1 MKENPEIIDTYFVE
15 ALSNFEGSASQQFK
29 TKLHLML
36 LYLRIRN
43 LMIWFVIL
51 AGIGLL
57 LFFGASSVSDQ
68 RVDNQTI
75 RLETSI
81 MVSGEEKD
89 NQEKELF
96 VIAQEKPGIEISDSN
111 SKTESESREQ
121 LKSEIPLIKTP
132 EKAVKLIAKTKIE
145 ANHLSLTFLYPN
157 FTEVLIYERPTDE
170 TAERKTGPGLE
181 DSFPEQDEER
191 LPLATIPTDSVHK
204 THWLSL
210 SVFAS
215 PVFTQTRLSGN
226 TGSEDYLQLRRNS
239 ESDTWT
245 WSAGADIRVH
255 WKNWFVQSGI
265 NYSRYKNNKNY
276 DYSYSVYDSVN
287 SHFEYDTTWVWIYNP
302 PNLGYPLMTGIDTIW
317 VPVYQDIHVEDRGNN
332 EWSYLEIPILIGH
345 QFDFGKFGLEI
356 ASGVSMG
363 FLMKSKGSL
372 PRFPDAHGMENLEN
386 ISVEINKTMLNWL
399 LQVGVSYQIN
409 DRWSVIAQPYYKQ
422 NLQSVFDKNYPID
435 QRFKAFGL
443 KCGLRVRF

>member
-1 MKENPEIIDTYFVE
+1 
-15 ALSNFEGSASQQFK
+15 
-29 TKLHLML
+29 
-36 LYLRIRN
+36 
-43 LMIWFVIL
+43 MIWFVAF

-57 LFFGASSVSDQ
+57 LFFGASSVTDQ
-68 RVDNQTI
+68 RVNNKTI
-75 RLETSI
+75 SSETSI
-81 MVSGEEKD
+81 MVSSEGKD
-89 NQEKELF
+89 HQEKQLS
-96 VIAQEKPGIEISDSN
+96 VIAPEKPDIKIPDTN
-111 SKTESESREQ
+111 PKAESESREQ

-132 EKAVKLIAKTKIE
+132 EMAVKLIAKTKIE
-145 ANHLSLTFLYPN
+145 ANLLSLKFLYPN
-157 FTEVLIYERPTDE
+157 FTEVLTNKRPTD
-170 TAERKTGPGLE
+170 TIIERKTEPEPE
-181 DSFPEQDEER
+181 DGFPEQNEER

-215 PVFTQTRLSGN
+215 PMLTQTHLSGN
-226 TGSEDYLQLRRNS
+226 SGSADYLRLRNDS
-239 ESDTWT
+239 EFDVWS
-245 WSAGADIRVH
+245 WSAGTDIRVH
-255 WKNWFVQSGI
+255 WKDWFVQSGI

-317 VPVYQDIHVEDRGNN
+317 VPVYQNIHVEEKGNN

-345 QFDFGKFGLEI
+345 QFDFGKFGLEL

-372 PRFPDAHGMENLEN
+372 PRFPGSDGMENFEN
-386 ISVEINKTMLNWL
+386 ISGEINQTMLNWV
-399 LQVGVSYQIN
+399 LQAGISFKIN
-409 DRWSVIAQPYYKQ
+409 QHWSVIAQPYYKQ
-422 NLQSVFDKNYPID
+422 NLQSVFQKNDAID
-435 QRFKAFGL
+435 QRFRAYGL